1 MIRYIYIYLIIII
14 YLYRELIVNIVNYDW
29 KVLIYEGF
37 KVDKPYFSESKH
49 QEQ

>member
-29 KVLIYEGF
+29 KGSIYKVF
-37 KVDKPYFSESKH
+37 KVDKTYFSKSKH
-49 QEQ
+49 QKH